1 MKVVIL
7 LLLFSFRFL
16 AAGQQANNACS
27 SALELC
33 PNQTFSLTNIG
44 ANKTFCPGC
53 EDDFSFCFTSN
64 NSIWLTFTTNSTGGN
79 VQVDFSNLV
88 FEMNVGQDNALQA
101 TMISASVPCNSTSYA
116 AIGNCISNGNAP
128 FSLSAAA
135 LPANT
140 LYYIV
145 VSGDLSGAGITSA
158 AECTFD
164 LIISG
169 TGIDLP
175 VPTVSLATSPLLI
188 CKNDVFSAN
197 AILTNCPDTS
207 SFNWYVNGVLTAV
220 TTEAFFQSTALNT
233 GDIVSLE
240 TNCYTLCAEMVTAT
254 TAAITVYSFPIDA
267 GPDQLLN
274 TGETTQLNGLTTAP
288 VYSWSPTFGISDPST
303 LTPLVSPTS
312 TTTYTLTATENGCTL
327 EDYVTITIEEK
338 LIFPTTFSP
347 NDDGINDRWEIG
359 GVSQYPN
366 CFVKIYNRWGQE
378 IFQSIGYSASKSW
391 DGTGNT
397 GKFSEGVYFYIVEL
411 RDDKKQEF
419 KGSITL
425 IR

>member
-16 AAGQQANNACS
+16 AVGQQAYNACNT
-27 SALELC
+27 ALEIC
-33 PNQTFSLTNIG
+33 PNQSFSLSNVG

-53 EDDFSFCFTSN
+53 EDDFAFCFTSN

-88 FEMNVGQDNALQA
+88 FSMNAGQDNALQA
-101 TMISASVPCNSTSYA
+101 TMISASVPCNSTSYT
-116 AIGNCISNGNAP
+116 AIGNCVSTGNVP
-128 FSLSAAA
+128 FSLNASA

-145 VSGDLSGAGITSA
+145 ISGDFSGVGITSA
-158 AECTFD
+158 AECAFD

-169 TGIDLP
+169 TGIDRP
-175 VPTVSLATSPLLI
+175 VPSVSMNTSPLLI

-197 AILTNCPDTS
+197 AILTNCPDTF

-220 TTEAFFQSTALNT
+220 TTDGNFNTSALNN

-288 VYSWSPTFGISDPST
+288 VYSWSPTFGISDPTT
-303 LTPLVSPTS
+303 LTPLVYPTS

-378 IFQSIGYSASKSW
+378 VFQSIGYSLAKSW

-397 GKFSEGVYFYIVEL
+397 GKLSEGVYFYIVEL

>member
-1 MKVVIL
+1 
-7 LLLFSFRFL
+7 
-16 AAGQQANNACS
+16 
-27 SALELC
+27 
-33 PNQTFSLTNIG
+33 
-44 ANKTFCPGC
+44 
-53 EDDFSFCFTSN
+53 
-64 NSIWLTFTTNSTGGN
+64 
-79 VQVDFSNLV
+79 
-88 FEMNVGQDNALQA
+88 MNVGQDDALQA
-101 TMISASVPCNSTSYA
+101 TILSAAVPCNSTSYT
-116 AIGNCISNGNAP
+116 AIGNCVSNGNAP
-128 FSLSAAA
+128 FSLNAAA

-158 AECTFD
+158 AECDFD

-169 TGIDLP
+169 SGIDRP
-175 VPTVSLATSPLLI
+175 VSSVSLTTSPIVI
-188 CKNDVFSAN
+188 CKNDIFSAN

-220 TTEAFFQSTALNT
+220 TTDAYFQSTALNN

-303 LTPLVSPTS
+303 LTPLVYPTS

-378 IFQSIGYSASKSW
+378 IFQSIGYSLVKSW

-397 GKFSEGVYFYIVEL
+397 GKLSEGVYFYIVEL